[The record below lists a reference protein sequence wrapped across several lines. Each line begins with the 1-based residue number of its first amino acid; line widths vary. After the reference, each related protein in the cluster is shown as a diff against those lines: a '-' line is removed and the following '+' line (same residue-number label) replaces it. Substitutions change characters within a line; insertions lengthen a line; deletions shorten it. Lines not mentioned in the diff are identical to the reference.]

1 MSETFF
7 KVCCP
12 SCETVFEV
20 TDSAL
25 IGQIVACPKC
35 GGMILIEDPDALSP
49 REESVQDQ
57 RLANV
62 SEEVVPP
69 PVVSDDVVPPPL
81 PEVDEHSDDVDSLVG
96 APKSVWRTRLVLV
109 LAGAICAL
117 LVAWATQFLSKPHE
131 EVASQP
137 SLEANVVGEPV
148 DVPQDQE
155 DSAQESVESPDD
167 EEEKIVFT
175 RDDEIETNEEFDA
188 RYAVELDGEETES
201 ADDASSDDVLNE
213 VDGADELG
221 EGDASGEGALDL
233 GELEQ
238 EQDAEDDLDEPDA
251 ISTEFDEEEFER
263 ANKGDEENASSDD
276 EIEEEEDLGSVASTT
291 DVSLQ
296 SSLPTLKQAAKE
308 IDVESR
314 MKLRLSSITF
324 PESPAAA
331 VRLLAE
337 FSGVPIDFDLENFE
351 LTRSSIES
359 TLNLSLNDA
368 DVESALNE
376 LATLLKWNVLVG
388 KDRITLVPKDADD
401 ALIEERFDLADLLND
416 SSRKAPIEFR
426 GDAALSEEPLTLD
439 VLSKMATTLV
449 EPDSWSVNGE
459 EGQGIASGE
468 GTTLIVKQ
476 NALNRKKVGD
486 LFERLRALRG
496 LELKD
501 SSTSNSLIAETLGWE
516 RLTKKI
522 SFNLLKPLTLQ
533 QAVEILERTQK
544 IQVLWDDAVLNDFG
558 VGRDVATVARVDDA
572 TIDQTLFDLLEPH
585 KLTYVILGE
594 NLYLITTK
602 EHAESYKTVEI
613 HMFSSE
619 KKELTEQEAIEF
631 ADEMKTA
638 VSPKS
643 WDDPDVSFWID
654 FQSECW
660 IVRQSQPNQRAIRRW
675 LEERR

>member
-81 PEVDEHSDDVDSLVG
+81 PEVDEHSDDVESLVG

-117 LVAWATQFLSKPHE
+117 LVAWATQFLSKPYE

-137 SLEANVVGEPV
+137 SLEANVVGDPV
-148 DVPQDQE
+148 DVPQDQK

-167 EEEKIVFT
+167 EEEEIVFT

-221 EGDASGEGALDL
+221 EDDASGEGALDL

-238 EQDAEDDLDEPDA
+238 EQDTEDDLDEPDA

-401 ALIEERFDLADLLND
+401 ALIEERFDLADLLDD

-426 GDAALSEEPLTLD
+426 GDAALSEESLTLD